1 MLFLIRSYYSTS
13 FFTLN
18 GFNPFLITRGIPI
31 TAFLHCYKISRSSS
45 SYRIVYINFSH
56 LSCLLYSII
65 RSTCAFVLHLHFC
78 IVFSSRNS
86 SIIFFFFLDRVDAS
100 NFILYRMNL
109 ENTGKNF
116 FHCSNFIRNKF
127 YQESVKRKFK
137 LNIFRLR
144 EKRNATTLCCNRHT
158 ISDSVI

>member
-13 FFTLN
+13 FLLN

-78 IVFSSRNS
+78 TVFSSRNS
-86 SIIFFFFLDRVDAS
+86 SIIFFFFWIELMRVTSSCIEWISKILGRISSTVQILFAI
-100 NFILYRMNL
+100 NFIENQWSENL
-109 ENTGKNF
+109 
-116 FHCSNFIRNKF
+116 S
-127 YQESVKRKFK
+127 
-137 LNIFRLR
+137 
-144 EKRNATTLCCNRHT
+144 
-158 ISDSVI
+158 

>member
-86 SIIFFFFLDRVDAS
+86 SIIFSFFLDRVDAS
-100 NFILYRMNL
+100 NFILYRMNCISKIL
-109 ENTGKNF
+109 GRISSTVQILF
-116 FHCSNFIRNKF
+116 AINFI
-127 YQESVKRKFK
+127 ESQWSEN
-137 LNIFRLR
+137 L
-144 EKRNATTLCCNRHT
+144 
-158 ISDSVI
+158 S